1 MPLDKKKI
9 VTKYTHKNRYSGELE
24 YKPLTEP
31 PMCGIC
37 GRRITVAEL
46 LGEQFEAAQ
55 GKTGRLTYYHS
66 NCLGMEARG
75 HD

>member
-9 VTKYTHKNRYSGELE
+9 ITKYTHKSRFSGVRD
-24 YKPLTEP
+24 YKPYTEP

-37 GRRITVAEL
+37 GKRIAVAEL
-46 LGEQFEAAQ
+46 LGEQFEAVQSKGGHLAF
-55 GKTGRLTYYHS
+55 YHTT
-66 NCLGMEARG
+66 CLGMEAGG

>member
-9 VTKYTHKNRYSGELE
+9 ITKYTRKNRFSGELE

-37 GRRITVAEL
+37 GKRITVAEL
-46 LGEQFEAAQ
+46 TGGQFEAIKSIGGHLA
-55 GKTGRLTYYHS
+55 YYHAT
-66 NCLGMEARG
+66 CMRMEAGG

>member
-9 VTKYTHKNRYSGELE
+9 VTKYTRKNKDTGVDE

-31 PMCGIC
+31 PMCGVC
-37 GRRITVAEL
+37 GKRITVAEL

-55 GKTGRLTYYHS
+55 GKTGRLAYYHV